1 MIPVGTIPP
10 NPSELLYSPRLQQLI
25 DKAREMFDFIIL
37 DCPPTDI
44 VADATIITPLAD
56 MTIFVVRAG
65 LLDRR
70 LLPDLNRFYDTHRF
84 NNLMVIL
91 NGTTSISTPYRRY
104 AYHSYYSTRDKE

>member
-1 MIPVGTIPP
+1 M
-10 NPSELLYSPRLQQLI
+10 
-25 DKAREMFDFIIL
+25 
-37 DCPPTDI
+37 
-44 VADATIITPLAD
+44 
-56 MTIFVVRAG
+56 VRAG